1 MKKGKLNK
9 DLLISSI
16 LCLIPIVIAII
27 FYKNLLE
34 NIPMHFNIHGEVD
47 SFAPKIFIIIN
58 PTILFILNLI
68 VIFVKYNDPKIKNV
82 PKKLL
87 KILLFIIPFM
97 SLVMV
102 SFTIFIS
109 LGYNLRIQ
117 VIMPILISVIFI
129 LIGNYLPKCK
139 RNYTVGIKLPWTL
152 HNDNVWIKTHR
163 LGGFLFVITGVLVLF
178 TSIFLNKISFFIMIS
193 MLLIILIST
202 TIYSFVIYKKQ
213 KSLE

>member
-27 FYKNLLE
+27 FYKNLPE

-163 LGGFLFVITGVLVLF
+163 LGGFLFVITGVLILF

>member
-1 MKKGKLNK
+1 MKKRKLNK

-27 FYKNLLE
+27 FYKNLPE

-139 RNYTVGIKLPWTL
+139 RNYTVGIRLPWTL

-163 LGGFLFVITGVLVLF
+163 LGGFLFVITGVLILF

>member
-27 FYKNLLE
+27 FYKNLPE

-97 SLVMV
+97 SLVIV

-139 RNYTVGIKLPWTL
+139 RNYTVGIRLPWTL
-152 HNDNVWIKTHR
+152 YNDNVWIKTHR

>member
-27 FYKNLLE
+27 FYKNLPE

-139 RNYTVGIKLPWTL
+139 RNYTVGIRLPWTL

-163 LGGFLFVITGVLVLF
+163 LGGFLFVITGVLILF